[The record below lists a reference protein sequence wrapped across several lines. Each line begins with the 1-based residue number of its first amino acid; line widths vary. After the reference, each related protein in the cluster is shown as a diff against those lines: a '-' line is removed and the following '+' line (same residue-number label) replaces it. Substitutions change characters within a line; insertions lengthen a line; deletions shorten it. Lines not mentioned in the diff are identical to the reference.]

1 MLGCLI
7 EVTTNKT
14 LVKMTK
20 RWLWPLNGGWTVCQE
35 IIACH
40 NIDNIEASLDDRC
53 GLFFCNP
60 SSFALIFCF
69 ITLPLE
75 GLKRLQT
82 SPVFHLP
89 SPLLISD
96 KSLNPIKTASIVQE
110 GSSDFPFCN
119 FKTAHDKATKIT
131 KYKCTHHFHHLGKM
145 WFTQWRKLTFI
156 MTFYCWTW
164 EVTECFPGR
173 PVPVPPRDVSIVGS

>member
-14 LVKMTK
+14 LVGMAK

-60 SSFALIFCF
+60 SSFALIFFF

-131 KYKCTHHFHHLGKM
+131 KNDVLI
-145 WFTQWRKLTFI
+145 TFI
-156 MTFYCWTW
+156 ILAKRDLHNGVSWRLLWRFIV
-164 EVTECFPGR
+164 EHGR
-173 PVPVPPRDVSIVGS
+173 SQSVFLDVQYQSHPEM

>member
-1 MLGCLI
+1 MSGNNCMSWFSLYVVCI
-7 EVTTNKT
+7 
-14 LVKMTK
+14 LVK
-20 RWLWPLNGGWTVCQE
+20 
-35 IIACH
+35 H
-40 NIDNIEASLDDRC
+40 NIEASLDDRC

-60 SSFALIFCF
+60 SSFALIFFF

-131 KYKCTHHFHHLGKM
+131 KNDVLI
-145 WFTQWRKLTFI
+145 TFI
-156 MTFYCWTW
+156 ILAKRDLHNGVSWSLLWRFIV
-164 EVTECFPGR
+164 ENGRSQSVFPGR
-173 PVPVPPRDVSIVGS
+173 PVPVPPRDVSFVGIHS